1 LSLNHDRDGNIC
13 EVKCSVCDVPNLDV
27 LTTYDET
34 VATEAVATFNALIA
48 VSEFEES
55 SKPRVL
61 GMLALRAFVMHFKD
75 SEFLNLETSNLGQ
88 WCLRSLRSSIREL
101 RVAAGYDHFNIISSL
116 LSDFGNIGAHYH
128 FFCAMALKTR
138 CCARIK
144 LIH

>member
-1 LSLNHDRDGNIC
+1 
-13 EVKCSVCDVPNLDV
+13 

-61 GMLALRAFVMHFKD
+61 GMLALKAFVMHFKD
-75 SEFLNLETSNLGQ
+75 GEFLNLETSNLGQ
-88 WCLRSLRSSIREL
+88 WCLSSLRSSIREL
-101 RVAAGYDHFNIISSL
+101 RVAAGYDLLNIISSL

-128 FFCAMALKTR
+128 SFCAMALKTR